1 MLRIAASLIALLS
14 IFTSAIA
21 QTPPAPAAPSAQTAA
36 PAKSAV
42 KRAAPKAK
50 PAAQQ
55 PVAAENGPCQIGVIS
70 AIGDQFSVQHVGL
83 TMFGNEYMEAPI
95 ETWGIDDLFVA
106 RVRAAAPGTTVRKIA
121 YASGA
126 FKPYYHPEAK
136 LFRNDRDDLTA
147 LVRQIAG
154 TANCER
160 YVVATKSRV
169 SVDGTNQS
177 IEGLGVYKNWASPS
191 GRGVVVAYFRIN
203 VFDGRTF
210 DIHRA
215 PTRSF
220 GDVLASSF
228 SNKNDNMQILNNLEF
243 PKTPEQVTNSALLRD
258 STRSL
263 LTAQLDKYL
272 PAYIKGE

>member
-1 MLRIAASLIALLS
+1 MVRIAVSLIALLS
-14 IFTSAIA
+14 ILASAFA
-21 QTPPAPAAPSAQTAA
+21 QTPSTPAPPPAQTAA
-36 PAKSAV
+36 PAKPAV
-42 KRAAPKAK
+42 KKAPRAK
-50 PAAQQ
+50 PAAKP
-55 PVAAENGPCQIGVIS
+55 PVAADSGPCQIGVIS

-95 ETWGIDDLFVA
+95 EAWGIDDLFVA
-106 RVRAAAPGTTVRKIA
+106 RVRAAASGMAVRKIA
-121 YASGA
+121 YASGS
-126 FKPYYHPEAK
+126 FVPYYHPEAK

-220 GDVLASSF
+220 GDVVASSF
-228 SNKNDNMQILNNLEF
+228 SNKNDNMQILDNLEF
-243 PKTPEQVTNSALLRD
+243 PKTSEQVTNSALLRD